1 MIDSDDDS
9 INSVARLTTQ
19 PKCIVGGTMRPYQI
33 EGLNWLIAL
42 YNNGINGIL
51 ADEMGLGKTLQTI
64 SLLGY
69 LYECR
74 AINGPHLV
82 IVPKSTVSNWHREF
96 LKWCPSLHVVV
107 LQGDRDT
114 RAKIISS
121 QLQT

>member
-51 ADEMGLGKTLQTI
+51 ADEMGLGKTVQVL
-64 SLLGY
+64 S
-69 LYECR
+69 
-74 AINGPHLV
+74 
-82 IVPKSTVSNWHREF
+82 F
-96 LKWCPSLHVVV
+96 LKLISQHNQHRFLIVVPSSLVYNWENEVKEWCKNITYLLFV
-107 LQGDRDT
+107 
-114 RAKIISS
+114 ICE
-121 QLQT
+121 